1 MLTEMDDFI
10 DFVRNILGE
19 SIWVPL
25 YKNLNKSDKSE
36 DGSLFSCLIPF
47 EDTSKAMRSY
57 GWDLCLGDGGP
68 SIVTCGNDI
77 WYEPNTTALL
87 PLVIYRS
94 FRGTRKPYWEI
105 LQEIV
110 LYLNLY
116 NDKPNNKYIVDDDNG
131 TEIEVIKY
139 SESEILIRKSFLTAF
154 MSAKQMNLLLFFENT
169 RHTITDTCL
178 TDEHVNEEHISYT
191 RYWGSSY
198 VNGYKT
204 FTRVLGK
211 KLFYCLPR
219 EEKNYEPLNEKDFES
234 FIIDGDAHDKIVH
247 ICDPS
252 MLEDNFGKNKGSPHY
267 LTPVYFDKAV
277 LQKYYSSSTE
287 YEVQDS
293 SIHKYGYWHLRFDNN
308 SSGHVCVFLGD
319 LGRDL
324 PQSEQVYWKSF
335 NISPN
340 GRKMSKTYFE
350 RSMLGAWSDPE
361 SPDLVFK
368 YVFNQFQEKWLKA
381 KGWQLFLSLHP
392 TDYHCFNTLH
402 SLTKNEQSE
411 FDSQILSLV
420 KITIDSINVKE
431 LKKLVLIEE
440 DAKSIKLLTEYLHQG
455 GVTFDVSAF
464 LGGLQGVRST
474 GVAHRRGTKYETTIA
489 RLGIDD
495 EKLITA
501 FDNILEQMTKL
512 LIEVEEVFL
521 KHKVQDKEL
530 N

>member
-1 MLTEMDDFI
+1 MDDFI
-10 DFVRNILGE
+10 EFVFNELGE
-19 SIWVPL
+19 SVWIPL

-36 DGSLFSCLIPF
+36 DGSLFSCLISP
-47 EDTSKAMRSY
+47 EDTREAMKSY
-57 GWDLCLGDGGP
+57 AWDLCRGDGGP
-68 SIVTCGNDI
+68 SIVTGGDDI
-77 WYEPNTTALL
+77 SYESNTTTLL

-94 FRGTRKPYWEI
+94 FHGARKPYWEI
-105 LQEIV
+105 LQELV

-131 TEIEVIKY
+131 MEIEVIKY
-139 SESEILIRKSFLTAF
+139 SDSEILVRKSFLTAF
-154 MSAKQMNLLLFFENT
+154 MSARQMNLLLFFEKT

-178 TDEHVNEEHISYT
+178 TDEYVNEERISYA

-198 VNGYKT
+198 VSGYKI

-219 EEKNYEPLNEKDFES
+219 EEKNFQPLNGKDFES
-234 FIIDGDAHDKIVH
+234 FIIDGDSYDKIVH
-247 ICDPS
+247 TCDPS
-252 MLEDNFGKNKGSPHY
+252 MLSDYFGKNEGAPHY

-293 SIHKYGYWHLRFDNN
+293 SIHKYGYWYLRFDNN

-319 LGRDL
+319 LGKDL
-324 PQSEQVYWKSF
+324 PHSEQVYWKSF
-335 NISPN
+335 NISPD

-368 YVFNQFQEKWLKA
+368 SVFNQFQETWLKA
-381 KGWQLFLSLHP
+381 KGWQLFLSLHS
-392 TDYHCFNTLH
+392 TDSHCFNTLH

-440 DAKSIKLLTEYLHQG
+440 DAKSIKILTEYLHQG
-455 GVTFDVSAF
+455 GVTFDVAAF

-474 GVAHRRGTKYETTIA
+474 GVAHRRGTNYETTIE
-489 RLGIDD
+489 RLGIEDD
-495 EKLITA
+495 KLITA
-501 FDNILEQMTKL
+501 FDNILEKMTKL
-512 LIEVEEVFL
+512 LIEIEEVFL
-521 KHKVQDKEL
+521 KHKIQDKEL
-530 N
+530 T

>member
-116 NDKPNNKYIVDDDNG
+116 NDKANNKYIVDDDNG

-154 MSAKQMNLLLFFENT
+154 MSARQMNLLLFFENT

-252 MLEDNFGKNKGSPHY
+252 MLSDNFGKNKGSPHY

-489 RLGIDD
+489 RLGIED